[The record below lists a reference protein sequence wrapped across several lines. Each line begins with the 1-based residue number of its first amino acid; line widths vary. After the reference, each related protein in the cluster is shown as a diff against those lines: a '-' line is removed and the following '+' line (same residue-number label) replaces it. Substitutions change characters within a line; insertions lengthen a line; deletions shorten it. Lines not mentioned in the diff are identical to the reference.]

1 MIINHNISALNAWRS
16 LNQTNSALAKSLE
29 KLSSGMRINRA
40 ADDAAGLAISEKMR
54 GQINGLNQ
62 AIRNAQDGISL
73 IQTAEGALNETHS
86 ILQRMRTLAVQ
97 AANDTST
104 NDDRQKIQDEMNQ
117 LAAELSR
124 ISNTTEFN
132 TKNLLAGGFT
142 SQLFHI
148 GANQDQNIRLDINP
162 MDAYSLGVTSDYG
175 EVTGV
180 GSDSAGITVQV
191 IGKGLTSIGTFNI
204 KLVAAATTTT
214 STTASYD
221 SATKTLNVTL
231 AYNTANST
239 VTATLNDVI
248 NAINNA
254 DGLSGKD
261 FSFLATLEGGV
272 IGTQSATSGSATIS
286 AFKTSTAAVTTI
298 NGVVTTKA
306 EAYKGILVL
315 RQDAANNAITVIN
328 NAINTVSIERSKLG
342 AVQNRLEHTI
352 ANLGVSSENLSAAE
366 SRIRDVDMAQE
377 MMNFTRNQILQQA
390 GTAMLAQANM
400 APQAVLKLLG

>member
-62 AIRNAQDGISL
+62 AVRNAQDGISL

-86 ILQRMRTLAVQ
+86 ILQRMRQLAVQ

-148 GANQDQNIRLDINP
+148 GANEDQNIQLDINP
-162 MDAYSLGVTSDYG
+162 MDAYSLGVTADYG
-175 EVTGV
+175 QVSGV
-180 GSDSAGITVQV
+180 ATGITVQV
-191 IGKGLTSIGTFNI
+191 IGKGLSSIGTFNI
-204 KLVAAATTTT
+204 KLTAASTTTT
-214 STTASYD
+214 STTATYA
-221 SATKTLNVTL
+221 SASKTLTVTL

-254 DGLSGKD
+254 DGLSGKS

-272 IGTQSATSGSATIS
+272 IGTNSATEKTTSIS
-286 AFKTSTAAVTTI
+286 SFNTSKVAGTTI
-298 NGVVTTKA
+298 NGVVTSDA
-306 EAYKGILVL
+306 VAAKGILVL

>member
-62 AIRNAQDGISL
+62 AVRNAQDGISL

-86 ILQRMRTLAVQ
+86 ILQRMRQLAVQ

-148 GANQDQNIRLDINP
+148 GANQNQNIQLNINP
-162 MDAYSLGVTSDYG
+162 MDAYSLGVTADYG
-175 EVTGV
+175 QVTGV
-180 GSDSAGITVQV
+180 GSNSAGITVQV
-191 IGKGLTSIGTFNI
+191 IGKGLSGTYKVNL
-204 KLVAAATTTT
+204 KAATAATT
-214 STTASYD
+214 STTANYD
-221 SATKTLNVTL
+221 STSATLTVTL
-231 AYNTANST
+231 AATST
-239 VTATLNDVI
+239 GGVTATLNDVI

-254 DGLSGKD
+254 NGLSGKS

-272 IGTQSATSGSATIS
+272 IGTNKASAENVTIS
-286 AFKTSTAAVTTI
+286 AFTTSKNAGVTI
-298 NGVVTTKA
+298 NGVVTSDA
-306 EAYKGILVL
+306 VAAKGILVL